1 MARPRRSA
9 AMHHGKTRAMGW
21 AITALGGSIFL
32 TACGADQ
39 PAPAGDGQN
48 TPSDERSGT
57 LTLKLS
63 GAANVAGFLL
73 EVKDANGYNVSSTPM
88 LSASE
93 PEPDCKTASHK
104 VTIRAGKTSE
114 LTLLSQCQSPSAGG
128 LD

>member
-73 EVKDANGYNVSSTPM
+73 EVKDANGAGVSSKFLAADGETASTFLTLPAGSYNVSST
-88 LSASE
+88 
-93 PEPDCKTASHK
+93 
-104 VTIRAGKTSE
+104 
-114 LTLLSQCQSPSAGG
+114 
-128 LD
+128 